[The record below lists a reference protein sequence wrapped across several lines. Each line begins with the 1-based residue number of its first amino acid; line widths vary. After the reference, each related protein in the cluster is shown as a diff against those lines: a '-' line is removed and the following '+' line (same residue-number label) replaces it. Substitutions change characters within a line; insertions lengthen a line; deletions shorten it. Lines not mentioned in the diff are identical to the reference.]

1 MAGAMMRI
9 GIGLLAAG
17 LLVAGV
23 APAEVCTTQSQM
35 TAADRDA
42 LAAVARSL
50 AAKVQANDV
59 SGLQAATA
67 TEYAK
72 DFSGIGAVVGSTAA
86 KVKGGTPVVEQVYLL
101 DGTQLK
107 RAADGSV
114 PDAQFFCSLDKSTA
128 EADFVISG
136 LAPGRYGFVMVDVA
150 DVSSPWRLSFL
161 LRHDQG
167 QWAMAGFYPQP
178 LTAAGHDGLWYSTQA
193 RTLTPQQQRWHAGL
207 YYQPAQTFFT

>member
-101 DGTQLK
+101 DGTQSQ

-114 PDAQFFCSLDKSTA
+114 PGAQFFCSLNKSMA
-128 EADFVISG
+128 EVDFVISG
-136 LAPGRYGFVMVDVA
+136 SPHERYGFWNVDV
-150 DVSSPWRLSFL
+150 DCVRWPPRL
-161 LRHDQG
+161 
-167 QWAMAGFYPQP
+167 
-178 LTAAGHDGLWYSTQA
+178 
-193 RTLTPQQQRWHAGL
+193 
-207 YYQPAQTFFT
+207 